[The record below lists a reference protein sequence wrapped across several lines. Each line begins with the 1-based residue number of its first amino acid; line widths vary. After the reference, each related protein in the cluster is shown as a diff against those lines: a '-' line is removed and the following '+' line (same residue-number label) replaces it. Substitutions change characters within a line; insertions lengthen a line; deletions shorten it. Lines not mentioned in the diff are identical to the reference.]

1 MRMNERF
8 ATLYMMFK
16 GKKLGLDF
24 SEFDA
29 TLALGAMLRITPMI
43 YGFAAACCSACGLRR
58 MLLACARQHLSSRYS
73 EYASDVCW
81 SHLG

>member
-16 GKKLGLDF
+16 GKKLGLDL

-29 TLALGAMLRITPMI
+29 TVPLGA
-43 YGFAAACCSACGLRR
+43 
-58 MLLACARQHLSSRYS
+58 
-73 EYASDVCW
+73 
-81 SHLG
+81 

>member
-29 TLALGAMLRITPMI
+29 TVALGA
-43 YGFAAACCSACGLRR
+43 
-58 MLLACARQHLSSRYS
+58 
-73 EYASDVCW
+73 
-81 SHLG
+81 